1 MNIQR
6 SKPYNMKNI
15 YNEDIYIYKNIYNK
29 AFLQIGLLYLNE
41 KRGLTTDAV
50 YLYKNYEEF
59 SWHNNFSSIHK

>member
-15 YNEDIYIYKNIYNK
+15 YNEDISIYKKIYNK
-29 AFLQIGLLYLNE
+29 AFLQIGLFYLNI